1 MYRDPHQVSASIAR
15 QVRAR
20 ASDALYVISVA
31 ARLVEMHPTTLR
43 KYERVG
49 FLEPSRTPGRTRLYS
64 LEDIDRLRQIKRL
77 VEEREMNLAGVQMAL
92 DLTNVLREI
101 VTMIDQA
108 VREGMSRVEGGLS
121 HYDYKVRLGAR
132 EYSTLTFR
140 IVSAKPVARA
150 RFALFSVLRNCW
162 SYGYHK
168 LWYRRV
174 MPRLPRRFWE
184 PQSER
189 WLRIDF

>member
-1 MYRDPHQVSASIAR
+1 MYRDPHQVAASIRHQA
-15 QVRAR
+15 RAR

-92 DLTNVLREI
+92 DLTEMLSELAAA
-101 VTMIDQA
+101 IDQSPDVA
-108 VREGMSRVEGGLS
+108 SLRRRVQAPM
-121 HYDYKVRLGAR
+121 RAAFATLGA
-132 EYSTLTFR
+132 L
-140 IVSAKPVARA
+140 
-150 RFALFSVLRNCW
+150 
-162 SYGYHK
+162 
-168 LWYRRV
+168 
-174 MPRLPRRFWE
+174 
-184 PQSER
+184 
-189 WLRIDF
+189 D